1 MTSRPDILCPSC
13 RRINPRRADACRF
26 CGHALAF
33 VDGAVKYSLTRLIK
47 TGGQAVIFEAI
58 DDSTHRSYA
67 IKEIV
72 LPLDPERTVEAFQRC
87 AIEARLLATLAHP
100 GIPRFYGSLIDNGRV
115 YIVMDYVRGTDL
127 EDILRQRG
135 MLDEGTVLTIANQV
149 CDILHYLHSQANPV
163 IFRDVKPSNIMY
175 DSDGTVTMI
184 DFGIARFTNS
194 QRGNIMGTPGYAPP
208 EQYRGDI
215 SPSADIYALGA
226 TMHHLLSGRDPR
238 GQKPFTYTAIRDLVP
253 TVSPTTAA
261 ILSTALQLSP
271 NDRFASILEM
281 RESIRTV
288 LRGEETI
295 QFAILGATSPI
306 PTVTAQ
312 PAPTITNAPPSAPLF
327 LPTEADTHTPT
338 TPYQPISPALPL
350 VSHDTESIGSAYD
363 TTVINDDPVPQIETH
378 ELDFSF
384 AHHVESAIPDVDPSN
399 ERALTMEHKA
409 IVVEP
414 KTRWRVF
421 VFVIAVVLCVAML
434 VLSNGGTNWQPWQ
447 ANAQTITVVLE
458 VDVPTD
464 ATLDASFQSALD
476 AYLADT
482 YGTQWTQIGTPT
494 FLGTPPEQLAANPD
508 GSSLYRGRLKVTLT
522 RLP

>member
-1 MTSRPDILCPSC
+1 
-13 RRINPRRADACRF
+13 
-26 CGHALAF
+26 
-33 VDGAVKYSLTRLIK
+33 
-47 TGGQAVIFEAI
+47 
-58 DDSTHRSYA
+58 
-67 IKEIV
+67 
-72 LPLDPERTVEAFQRC
+72 
-87 AIEARLLATLAHP
+87 
-100 GIPRFYGSLIDNGRV
+100 
-115 YIVMDYVRGTDL
+115 
-127 EDILRQRG
+127 
-135 MLDEGTVLTIANQV
+135 
-149 CDILHYLHSQANPV
+149 
-163 IFRDVKPSNIMY
+163 MY

-295 QFAILGATSPI
+295 QFAILGSTSPI
-306 PTVTAQ
+306 PTVNQALPPTPAQ
-312 PAPTITNAPPSAPLF
+312 APASAPLF
-327 LPTEADTHTPT
+327 LPTEDELNAAADHGHHAT
-338 TPYQPISPALPL
+338 PALPL
-350 VSHDTESIGSAYD
+350 VNNDTDDISTAYI
-363 TTVINDDPVPQIETH
+363 TTVITDDADTPPETN
-378 ELDFSF
+378 ELDFAF
-384 AHHVESAIPDVDPSN
+384 AHHVESATADVDTTS

-409 IVVEP
+409 IIVEP

-421 VFVIAVVLCVAML
+421 VFVVAVILCIGML

-458 VDVPTD
+458 VDVPND

-482 YGTQWTQIGTPT
+482 YGSQWAQIGTPT
-494 FLGTPPEQLAANPD
+494 FLGTPPEQLSANAD
-508 GSSLYRGRLKVTLT
+508 GSSHYRGRLKVTLT

>member
-1 MTSRPDILCPSC
+1 MTSRSDILCPSC

-33 VDGAVKYSLTRLIK
+33 VDGAVQYFLTRLIK

-58 DDSTHRSYA
+58 DDSSNRSYA
-67 IKEIV
+67 IKEIM

-135 MLDEGTVLTIANQV
+135 MLDEAAVLTIANQV

-194 QRGNIMGTPGYAPP
+194 QRGSIMGTPGYAPP

-253 TVSPTTAA
+253 AVSPTTAA
-261 ILSTALQLSP
+261 ILATALQLSP

-295 QFAILGATSPI
+295 QFATLGSTSPI
-306 PTVTAQ
+306 PTVGLQAVPQAQ
-312 PAPTITNAPPSAPLF
+312 APASAPLF
-327 LPTEADTHTPT
+327 LPSEEAPLEHIDPFRPAT
-338 TPYQPISPALPL
+338 PALPM
-350 VSHDTESIGSAYD
+350 VHNDTDDISAAYA
-363 TTVINDDPVPQIETH
+363 TTIIHEDADAPPETH
-378 ELDFSF
+378 ELDFAL
-384 AHHVESAIPDVDPSN
+384 AHHIESAVADIDPSSA
-399 ERALTMEHKA
+399 RALTMEHKA
-409 IVVEP
+409 IIVEP

-421 VFVIAVVLCVAML
+421 VFCVAVILCVAML
-434 VLSNGGTNWQPWQ
+434 VLSKGGTDWQPWQ
-447 ANAQTITVVLE
+447 SNSQSITVVLE
-458 VDVPTD
+458 VDVPIN
-464 ATLDASFQSALD
+464 ATLDDSFQVALD
-476 AYLADT
+476 AYITDT
-482 YGTQWTQIGTPT
+482 YGNQWTQIGTT
-494 FLGTPPEQLAANPD
+494 SFLGTPPEQLSVNPN
-508 GSSLYRGRLKVTLT
+508 GSRHYRGRLKVTLT